1 MFHLSSC
8 VIPLLLFSICRY
20 TVAAFTPQIY
30 LKIHSHPNLMTKI
43 THSVRFFFKM
53 SKRAVNSLTRLLT
66 YSSSLC
72 QVVFLLVLATVPSA
86 SAQSPVSYIASP
98 SLPIFNHE
106 THSYPSPTVHQ
117 TSFLL
122 PCTFSPSLL

>member
-1 MFHLSSC
+1 LKAST
-8 VIPLLLFSICRY
+8 LFSFSFP
-20 TVAAFTPQIY
+20 AFRAFLFAFKNEQEGGQFLDSPS
-30 LKIHSHPNLMTKI
+30 HS
-43 THSVRFFFKM
+43 FF
-53 SKRAVNSLTRLLT
+53 VI
-66 YSSSLC
+66 
-72 QVVFLLVLATVPSA
+72 VLDGSAIENATVPSA